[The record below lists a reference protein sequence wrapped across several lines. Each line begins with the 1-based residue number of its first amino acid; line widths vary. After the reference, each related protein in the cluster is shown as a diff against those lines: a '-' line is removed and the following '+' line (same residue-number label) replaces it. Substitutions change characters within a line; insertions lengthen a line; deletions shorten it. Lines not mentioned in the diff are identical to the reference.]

1 MHGPG
6 LPPQQGPQPS
16 SGGVVALRVLF
27 ALIPVLSCG
36 FLGWATMLRLAILT
50 RRTMDWVLL
59 VVNFVLT
66 VAWLVLIDADK
77 TPNLDGWQS
86 DAGAFGVILTGVATC
101 IYFLVAD
108 IRHHER
114 MAAARATAW
123 YPGQPAPAPYVSP
136 QQTQP
141 SQPGYGYPQAQTQ
154 PMQPRLRAQPM
165 PQPQPQP
172 QPQPPAPSP
181 ATPPR
186 IGQVRAELDELSELL
201 RKQTP
206 PPTPPRP
213 EGEGPAR

>member
-6 LPPQQGPQPS
+6 LPPQHGPQPT

-36 FLGWATMLRLAILT
+36 FLGWAALLRLAILT
-50 RRTMDWVLL
+50 RRTADWVLL
-59 VVNFVLT
+59 VVNFLLT
-66 VAWLVLIDADK
+66 VGWIALIGADP
-77 TPNLDGWQS
+77 TPDTDGWQGNT
-86 DAGAFGVILTGVATC
+86 GALGVICTGVVTC

-108 IRHHER
+108 IRHYENR
-114 MAAARATAW
+114 AARAAAW
-123 YPGQPAPAPYVSP
+123 YPSQSAPYVPP

-154 PMQPRLRAQPM
+154 PMQPRLQTRPIP
-165 PQPQPQP
+165 PQPQSQP
-172 QPQPPAPSP
+172 QTPAPGP
-181 ATPPR
+181 GPVNPPR

-213 EGEGPAR
+213 EGEGQAR

>member
-6 LPPQQGPQPS
+6 LQPQQGPQPS

-36 FLGWATMLRLAILT
+36 FFGWATMVRLAILT
-50 RRTMDWVLL
+50 RRTVDWVLL
-59 VVNFVLT
+59 VVNFALT
-66 VAWLVLIDADK
+66 VAWVMLIDADP
-77 TPNLDGWQS
+77 TPNTDGWQGNT
-86 DAGAFGVILTGVATC
+86 GAFGTILTGIATC

-108 IRHHER
+108 IRHYDR
-114 MAAARATAW
+114 LAAARAAAW
-123 YPGQPAPAPYVSP
+123 YPAQPAPYVPP

-141 SQPGYGYPQAQTQ
+141 SQAGYGYPQAQTQ
-154 PMQPRLRAQPM
+154 PMQPRLQAQPM
-165 PQPQPQP
+165 PQPQPQA
-172 QPQPPAPSP
+172 PAPGP
-181 ATPPR
+181 VTPPR

-206 PPTPPRP
+206 PPTPPRT